1 MMKWK
6 KDRASISASASA
18 SSSHHS
24 LITHV
29 FPVSWFS
36 KFKQKNLSSHQYQT
50 TTKVIKNKGVGKQ
63 DLPSPS
69 LSVHSSGLKEGR
81 FYSREDDP
89 YWRLSFSEDR
99 FEGEKSTAGWNSI
112 SSGSINELEV
122 PFSRIVRAEGR
133 KFNSMVNG
141 KMARQGAECKSL
153 KDEKLRKMSRRAL
166 EERLAE
172 MEIGCNEV
180 EEIKPKL
187 IEKDIFEIEQEKEV
201 QRDYL
206 FEGSSLEESY
216 PISEEEFGS
225 ERDKLEEMKINQER
239 KSIHIPRY
247 YQRRRRKQG
256 VRVGAYSPRTT
267 AKIECKIKALE
278 DMKRSK
284 MKMRKKMKEKRGND
298 RTAFDSFA
306 VVKSSFNPEQDF
318 KDSMVEMITQ
328 IGIKQPGELE
338 ELLACYLTL
347 NCDQYHHIIINVFRQ
362 VWFDLNQAY
371 VTNVSAE
378 IQNNFWCD
386 DLQKLN

>member
-6 KDRASISASASA
+6 KDRGSASAS

-36 KFKQKNLSSHQYQT
+36 KFKQKNLSSHQYQSA
-50 TTKVIKNKGVGKQ
+50 TTKAIKHKGVGKQ

-99 FEGEKSTAGWNSI
+99 IEGEKSTATAGRNSF
-112 SSGSINELEV
+112 SSASINELEV
-122 PFSRIVRAEGR
+122 PFSRTVKAEDR
-133 KFNSMVNG
+133 EFDPMVNG
-141 KMARQGAECKSL
+141 KIKSL

-172 MEIGCNEV
+172 MEIGCNGGG
-180 EEIKPKL
+180 EEIIPKS
-187 IEKDIFEIEQEKEV
+187 IEKDIFEIEPEKEV

-206 FEGSSLEESY
+206 FEGSSLEESN

-225 ERDKLEEMKINQER
+225 ERDKLEEMKINHER
-239 KSIHIPRY
+239 KSIHIPRH
-247 YQRRRRKQG
+247 YQRRRRKHG
-256 VRVGAYSPRTT
+256 VKAGAYSPRTV

-284 MKMRKKMKEKRGND
+284 MKMRKKMKEKD

-328 IGIKQPGELE
+328 IGIKQPEELE

-347 NCDQYHHIIINVFRQ
+347 NCDQYHHVIINVFRQ
-362 VWFDLNQAY
+362 VWFELNQAY
-371 VTNVSAE
+371 VSAH
-378 IQNNFWCD
+378 IQSNFCCD
-386 DLQKLN
+386 HLHKLT

>member
-6 KDRASISASASA
+6 KDRASASAS

-36 KFKQKNLSSHQYQT
+36 KFKQKNLSS
-50 TTKVIKNKGVGKQ
+50 IKHKATGKQ
-63 DLPSPS
+63 ELPSPS

-99 FEGEKSTAGWNSI
+99 IEGEKSTAGRNSF
-112 SSGSINELEV
+112 SSASINELEV
-122 PFSRIVRAEGR
+122 PFSRIVKAEEDG
-133 KFNSMVNG
+133 KFDPMVNG
-141 KMARQGAECKSL
+141 KTKSL

-172 MEIGCNEV
+172 MEIGCNGG
-180 EEIKPKL
+180 EEIIPKS
-187 IEKDIFEIEQEKEV
+187 IEKDIFEIEPEKEV

-206 FEGSSLEESY
+206 FEGSSLEESN
-216 PISEEEFGS
+216 PIS

-239 KSIHIPRY
+239 KSIHIPRH
-247 YQRRRRKQG
+247 YQRRRRRRKQG
-256 VRVGAYSPRTT
+256 VKVGAYSPRTT

-284 MKMRKKMKEKRGND
+284 MKMKGKRGNDD

-328 IGIKQPGELE
+328 IGIKQPEELE

-362 VWFDLNQAY
+362 VWFELNQAY
-371 VTNVSAE
+371 VSAH
-378 IQNNFWCD
+378 IQNNFCCH
-386 DLQKLN
+386 DLHKLT

>member
-6 KDRASISASASA
+6 KDRASASAS

-36 KFKQKNLSSHQYQT
+36 KFKQKNLSSHQYQA
-50 TTKVIKNKGVGKQ
+50 TTKAIKHKGVGKQ

-99 FEGEKSTAGWNSI
+99 IEGEKSTATAGRNSF
-112 SSGSINELEV
+112 SSASINELEV
-122 PFSRIVRAEGR
+122 PFSRIVDP
-133 KFNSMVNG
+133 MVNG
-141 KMARQGAECKSL
+141 KTKSL
-153 KDEKLRKMSRRAL
+153 KDEKLRKMCRRAL

-172 MEIGCNEV
+172 MEIGCNGGG
-180 EEIKPKL
+180 EEIIPKS
-187 IEKDIFEIEQEKEV
+187 IEKDIFEIEPEKEV

-206 FEGSSLEESY
+206 FEGSSLEESN

-239 KSIHIPRY
+239 KSIHIPRH

-256 VRVGAYSPRTT
+256 VKAGAYSPRTV

-278 DMKRSK
+278 DMKRVHSTQNKTSK
-284 MKMRKKMKEKRGND
+284 
-298 RTAFDSFA
+298 
-306 VVKSSFNPEQDF
+306 
-318 KDSMVEMITQ
+318 
-328 IGIKQPGELE
+328 
-338 ELLACYLTL
+338 
-347 NCDQYHHIIINVFRQ
+347 
-362 VWFDLNQAY
+362 
-371 VTNVSAE
+371 
-378 IQNNFWCD
+378 IQWWR
-386 DLQKLN
+386 